1 MLGELLWTG
10 VKVTLRLSWFV
21 AVKWRSVAAISGGGG
36 CGSISA
42 SDKTVQSLRG
52 DEAASSQLFGPREIK
67 ALRCSHSDST
77 GSLDNRRCTASK
89 HVMSS
94 SFSTAP
100 ITLAVFT

>member
-1 MLGELLWTG
+1 MDRRESHIEAQL
-10 VKVTLRLSWFV
+10 VCCCQV
-21 AVKWRSVAAISGGGG
+21 AISGGDDGGG